1 MKKKYFSLILIFAL
15 FLPCLF
21 LLTACGGKESPQVI
35 AFEVVETES
44 NTNYGASWH
53 KGSVAYGSNPILD
66 DFKLILRY
74 SDQSS
79 KEVQESDSK
88 FSVKYYYTDLT
99 DTQTEVDS
107 LTNLQIG
114 EYSIVFTYKDKNIFE
129 VVVSFSVVKADYQN
143 TYTIQLGQTNIQYG
157 DPIPEITVVPSTGKV
172 VEYGIKYLNQTQYEE
187 YLSLDNDRKQEF
199 LAKNDN
205 QVYDSFFGDYTIG
218 EYYIYA
224 EISSENYN
232 NKYSEPTNLTVK
244 PANIYKV
251 DSGEENVTAT
261 LNYGY
266 MSDEITIGNVRLG
279 DIRIDDFY
287 GNVRYE
293 DQYGQYVAG
302 TLKWSSEQENLEVNY
317 NNNGHTYNVMFVP
330 ESDNYVPIFYG
341 NVELNVVKG
350 EVYYEDVYQN
360 IQYNPDLQNK
370 TFTIYNNRNIVFRP
384 LDYIDVYKFDGSI
397 WQKVTLDEDGNYS
410 LLDTVSM
417 QAGEYKYK
425 LCLKDKTNF
434 DWKIDGEVLS
444 SDDIEVVK
452 EISQLRLS
460 PDFVVDSANLTVDG
474 YVLIPFKNNENRLTN
489 FTVEAVNK
497 ENNQGLY
504 GGYYK
509 GSAEFVEIEGQDYI
523 KYTPTGLY
531 SSEGVLNNQSDL
543 TSARAYFKISATP
556 IDENY
561 YFESYESDVFVTRLR
576 PGPTLEET
584 ATQPIELTPGKTYR
598 ECFTFM
604 LPENLG
610 SYTSSDIDLEGT
622 VPEVLTQKQISLSFV
637 SNSPIYYSLSALTI
651 NIELADT
658 QVSDAA

>member
-21 LLTACGGKESPQVI
+21 LLTACGGKKSPQVI

-44 NTNYGASWH
+44 NTNHGASWH

-114 EYSIVFTYKDKNIFE
+114 EYSIVFTYNDKNIFE

-143 TYTIQLGQTNIQYG
+143 TYTIQLEQTNIQYG
-157 DPIPEITVVPSTGKV
+157 DPIPKISVVPSTGKV

-199 LAKNDN
+199 LANNDN

-232 NKYSEPTNLTVK
+232 NKYSEPTNLTVI

-317 NNNGHTYNVMFVP
+317 KNNGWAYKVMFVP

-370 TFTIYNNRNIVFRP
+370 TFTIYNNRNTLFRP

-397 WQKVTLDEDGNYS
+397 WQKVTLDEGDNYS

-417 QAGEYKYK
+417 QA
-425 LCLKDKTNF
+425 
-434 DWKIDGEVLS
+434 
-444 SDDIEVVK
+444 
-452 EISQLRLS
+452 
-460 PDFVVDSANLTVDG
+460 
-474 YVLIPFKNNENRLTN
+474 
-489 FTVEAVNK
+489 VN
-497 ENNQGLY
+497 
-504 GGYYK
+504 
-509 GSAEFVEIEGQDYI
+509 
-523 KYTPTGLY
+523 
-531 SSEGVLNNQSDL
+531 
-543 TSARAYFKISATP
+543 
-556 IDENY
+556 
-561 YFESYESDVFVTRLR
+561 
-576 PGPTLEET
+576 
-584 ATQPIELTPGKTYR
+584 
-598 ECFTFM
+598 
-604 LPENLG
+604 
-610 SYTSSDIDLEGT
+610 
-622 VPEVLTQKQISLSFV
+622 
-637 SNSPIYYSLSALTI
+637 I
-651 NIELADT
+651 NINY
-658 QVSDAA
+658 V